1 MAEMEVPKSVAEKAL
16 VAANGDLKVAYER
29 LIYGEIE

>member
-16 VAANGDLKVAYER
+16 VEANGDLKAAYEQ
-29 LIYGEIE
+29 LIYGENE